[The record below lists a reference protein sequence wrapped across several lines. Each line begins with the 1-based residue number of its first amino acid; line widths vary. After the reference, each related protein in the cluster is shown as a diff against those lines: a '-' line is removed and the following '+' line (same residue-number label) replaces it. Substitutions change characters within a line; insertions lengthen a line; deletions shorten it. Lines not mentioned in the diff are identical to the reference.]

1 MRILSLNFRKAL
13 FAQESDSAP
22 IFLAVITHPLLPE
35 TIYLSSDPTER
46 LSTDPLLY
54 GTQSRGN
61 VYKYIGMDIAIPDE
75 EDKNPPASK
84 LIVSNVA
91 RGLIPL
97 ARSVSTPAKITIE
110 AVLASALDDVEFS
123 IPRMD
128 MINVQYDA
136 SQLTFSLSIDA
147 LTTEPY
153 PAGSFDPSGFPG
165 LFF

>member
-1 MRILSLNFRKAL
+1 VRILSLNFRKAL
-13 FAQESDSAP
+13 FAQESDDVP
-22 IFLAVITHPLLPE
+22 IFLAAITHPLLPE

-46 LSTDPLLY
+46 LSDAPLLY

-61 VYKYIGMDIAIPDE
+61 VYKFIGMDITIPDE

-84 LIVSNVA
+84 LVVSNA
-91 RGLIPL
+91 TRDLIPL

-110 AVLASALDDVEFS
+110 AVLSSAVNDVEFS

-128 MINVQYDA
+128 MVNVQYNA
-136 SQLTFSLSIDA
+136 SELTFSLSIDA

-165 LFF
+165 LFY